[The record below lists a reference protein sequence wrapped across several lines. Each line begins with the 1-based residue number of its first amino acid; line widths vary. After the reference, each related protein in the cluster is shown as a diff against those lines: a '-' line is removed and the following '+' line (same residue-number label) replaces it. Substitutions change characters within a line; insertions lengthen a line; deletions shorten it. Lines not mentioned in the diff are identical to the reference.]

1 MSDVLL
7 IEHDSSTI
15 EAVETTLRTDGH
27 AVWTTSSAYKG
38 LEFLARCR
46 VDAVIT
52 TLDLRDMLAFDL
64 LKVLRGRLDTVP
76 VFVMACGD
84 VNDALSAIQL
94 GATDCIGKPVSE
106 DRLRRVLDSAL
117 SPARSDSSDQ
127 RDPAPSRDSR
137 GSRVT
142 HVTEPCT
149 PQPHAAAR
157 WAKAVVPIVDS
168 PDDPRTIAGW
178 SRCIAASPGAI
189 RNWCFTA
196 GIGPRQSLVFGRLL
210 RAVVLSEGGRH
221 KPENLLDVVDRR
233 TLVSLLRLGGFD
245 QEHMFPTRLQ
255 EFLQRQIL
263 VPDAEALRQ
272 VELELIDR
280 RPNLK
285 ALSISA

>member
-7 IEHDSSTI
+7 IEHEGSTV
-15 EAVETTLRTDGH
+15 EAVERTLRTDGH
-27 AVWTTSSAYKG
+27 VVWTTSSAYKG

-52 TLDLRDMLAFDL
+52 TLDLHDMIAFDL
-64 LKVLRGRLDTVP
+64 LRVLRSRLDDVP
-76 VFVMACGD
+76 VFVLARGD
-84 VNDALSAIQL
+84 VNDVLSAMQL
-94 GATDCIGKPVSE
+94 GATDCIGKPISE
-106 DRLRRVLDSAL
+106 EKLRHALDMAL
-117 SPARSDSSDQ
+117 SGAQSGALPDARSDL
-127 RDPAPSRDSR
+127 PARP
-137 GSRVT
+137 VI
-142 HVTEPCT
+142 EMCT

-157 WAKAVVPIVDS
+157 WARAVVPIVDS
-168 PDDPRTIAGW
+168 REDPRTIAGW

-245 QEHMFPTRLQ
+245 QEHAFPTRFQ
-255 EFLQRQIL
+255 DFLHHQAL
-263 VPDAEALRQ
+263 VRDTEALRQ
-272 VELELIDR
+272 VERALLDR

-285 ALSISA
+285 LLSASA

>member
-7 IEHDSSTI
+7 IEHEGSTV
-15 EAVETTLRTDGH
+15 EAVERTLRTDGH
-27 AVWTTSSAYKG
+27 VVWTTSSAYKG
-38 LEFLARCR
+38 LEFLSRCR

-52 TLDLRDMLAFDL
+52 TLDLRDMIAFDL
-64 LKVLRGRLDTVP
+64 LRVLRSRLDDVP
-76 VFVMACGD
+76 VFVLACGD

-94 GATDCIGKPVSE
+94 GATDCIGKPISE
-106 DRLRRVLDSAL
+106 EKLRHALDMAL
-117 SPARSDSSDQ
+117 SGARNDLPAR
-127 RDPAPSRDSR
+127 PAIEMSA
-137 GSRVT
+137 
-142 HVTEPCT
+142 

-157 WAKAVVPIVDS
+157 WARAVVPIVDS
-168 PDDPRTIAGW
+168 RDDPRTIAGW

-245 QEHMFPTRLQ
+245 QQHAFPTRFQ
-255 EFLQRQIL
+255 DFLHRQVL
-263 VPDAEALRQ
+263 VRDTEALRQ
-272 VELELIDR
+272 IERALIDR
-280 RPNLK
+280 RPNLRM
-285 ALSISA
+285 LSASA